1 MPTSTTQQTE
11 ELDSSDKYHPKTVQ
25 PSTFWPV
32 FNYKTFS
39 MRSMRL
45 YVYEHCTLL

>member
-32 FNYKTFS
+32 FNLQNF
-39 MRSMRL
+39 L
-45 YVYEHCTLL
+45 NAFYEVICL